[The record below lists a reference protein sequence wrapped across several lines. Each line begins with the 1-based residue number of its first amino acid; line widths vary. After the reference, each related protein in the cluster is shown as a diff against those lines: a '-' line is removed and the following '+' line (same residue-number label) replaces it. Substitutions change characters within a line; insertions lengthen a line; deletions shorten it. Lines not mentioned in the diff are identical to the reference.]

1 MEIPRGFPSF
11 HPCFHLSDQV
21 IDCSTSPPGG
31 RTISSRLLDP
41 PAHPG
46 VLQVLC
52 QRLHIRVTRVGVA
65 GVWYGDSLWF
75 PFPPSPPPVLLQIFF
90 SKHFSQDVVLIFN
103 DIKLDHQLCIK
114 LQLDVCKGQARRLKK
129 VGTLLREV
137 QTPEEVQ
144 VGLKESRNRWDPDFQ
159 CEARRPRELCRYAV

>member
-1 MEIPRGFPSF
+1 MTFGNASRISLL
-11 HPCFHLSDQV
+11 HLSVQV

-31 RTISSRLLDP
+31 AWWSQVDGLVDRFRP
-41 PAHPG
+41 NRQPG
-46 VLQVLC
+46 P
-52 QRLHIRVTRVGVA
+52 RLHIRVTRVGVA